1 MEIIANAV
9 QTVQANQNVLFTDTV
24 VGCSNS
30 LLHREG
36 SGLVTLK
43 GNTTTQCRARYRITF
58 GGNAALPKAG
68 NAAASKG
75 ETVSTSGTVAPISLA
90 IAINGEEVVSTT
102 MLSTPGAAN
111 LFNNISSSVFIDV
124 PKGCCF
130 DVSVKNIATEAVNI
144 RNANLIV
151 ERVA

>member
-1 MEIIANAV
+1 MEIIANTL

-36 SGLVTLK
+36 SGLVTLR
-43 GNTTTQCRARYRITF
+43 GNTSTQCRARYRVTF
-58 GGNAALPKAG
+58 GGNIGLPAD
-68 NAAASKG
+68 
-75 ETVSTSGTVAPISLA
+75 GTLDPILLA
-90 IAINGEEVVSTT
+90 IAINGEGVASTT
-102 MLSTPGAAN
+102 MISTPAA
-111 LFNNISSSVFIDV
+111 LEDLNNVASSVFIDV

-130 DVSVKNIATEAVNI
+130 EVAVKNITDQAIDVQ
-144 RNANLIV
+144 NANLII